1 MDAVFAVLV
10 KVSKALSAVAS
21 AALTF
26 MMLLTV
32 VDVFGSAVGHPV
44 QGTYEVIGLTLAVVV
59 GFGMPKV
66 SLDKAHVFM
75 EFLVERFG
83 PTGRKVMNTFTRLLS
98 LAIFTLIGY
107 NLLTVGIEFRKAG
120 EVSSILR
127 IPFYPVPF
135 AEGICCFVLC
145 LVFVGDIVR
154 IWRDQYE

>member
-1 MDAVFAVLV
+1 MDGIFAVLV
-10 KVSKALSAVAS
+10 KVSKVLSTIAS

-26 MMLLTV
+26 MMFLTV
-32 VDVFGSAVGHPV
+32 ADVFGRAVGHPV
-44 QGTYEVIGLTLAVVV
+44 QGTYEVIGLCLAVVV
-59 GFGMPKV
+59 GFGLPKV

-83 PTGRKVMNTFTRLLS
+83 PAGKKVMLTFTRVLS
-98 LAIFTLIGY
+98 FAIFTLIGY

-127 IPFYPVPF
+127 IPFFPVPF

-145 LVFVGDIVR
+145 LVFLGDIVR

>member
-32 VDVFGSAVGHPV
+32 VDVLGRAIGHPV
-44 QGTYEVIGLTLAVVV
+44 QGTYEVIGLCLAIVV
-59 GFGMPKV
+59 GFGLPKV

-75 EFLVERFG
+75 EFLVDRFG
-83 PTGRKVMNTFTRLLS
+83 PAGRKVMNTFTRLLS
-98 LAIFTLIGY
+98 LGIFMLIGY

-127 IPFYPVPF
+127 IPFFPVPF

-145 LVFVGDIVR
+145 LVFLGDIVR